1 MKTKIIAICFMLT
14 TLSNAQVQNAEKV
27 WIDTDIAIGKLGR
40 DVDDGIALIM
50 ALKSDE
56 LEIVGISLVRWPNYG
71 YKVTQKLLG
80 WYNNGPQIPVY
91 RGVTS
96 TDIRTYHQNEAVE
109 AMAEALRKHE
119 MTILALGPV
128 SNIALMLQRY
138 PELAP
143 RIKNIVW
150 CAGRQPNQKF
160 APGNGK
166 VNVCDCNFEEDP
178 EAAQILI
185 SSGVN
190 ISLASYEPA
199 SNIYLSKT
207 DIAPLRKSDNK
218 GDRWLYKQLSK
229 WLKIWRVSIGS
240 KEGFIPFDAIT
251 LGSFI
256 REDYMQKYENI
267 PVQIYKLKNDSW
279 LWSLKKVKPYLLV
292 SESFKGSHKVD
303 YFYHTDKEYKQFIL
317 DYLLTASPPS
327 KGEITMLDINR
338 R

>member
-1 MKTKIIAICFMLT
+1 MKNKIIAICFMFT
-14 TLSNAQVQNAEKV
+14 AVSNAQLKNAEKV
-27 WIDTDIAIGKLGR
+27 WIDTDIAIGKFGR

-50 ALKSDE
+50 ALKSDK

-71 YKVTQKLLG
+71 YKVTQKLLD
-80 WYNNGPQIPVY
+80 WYNNGPDIPVY
-91 RGVTS
+91 KGVTS
-96 TDIRTYHQNEAVE
+96 TDTPNYRQNKAVE
-109 AMAEALRKHE
+109 AIAEALRKHE
-119 MTILALGPV
+119 MTIIALGLV
-128 SNIALMLQRY
+128 SNIALMLQKY

-190 ISLASYEPA
+190 ISLAGYEPA

-207 DIAPLRKSDNK
+207 DIAPLKDSDHH

-229 WLKIWRVSIGS
+229 WLKIWRVGIGS

-256 REDYMQKYENI
+256 REDYMRKYENI
-267 PVQIYKLKNDSW
+267 PVQISELKNDSW
-279 LWSLKKVKPYLLV
+279 LWSFKKVKPYLMV
-292 SESFKGSHKVD
+292 SESFNGSRKVD
-303 YFYHTDKEYKQFIL
+303 YFYHADTGYKQFIL
-317 DYLLTASPPS
+317 DNLLTDSQPS
-327 KGEITMLDINR
+327 MQEITMLDINR

>member
-1 MKTKIIAICFMLT
+1 MKNNILIICFILT
-14 TLSNAQVQNAEKV
+14 TVGNAQVQYAEKV
-27 WIDTDIAIGKLGR
+27 WIDTDIAIGKFGR

-50 ALKSDE
+50 ALKSDK
-56 LEIVGISLVRWPNYG
+56 LEIVGISLVTWPNYG

-80 WYNNGPQIPVY
+80 WYNDGSEIPVY
-91 RGVTS
+91 KGVTS
-96 TDIRTYHQNEAVE
+96 ADIPNYRQNEAVD

-119 MTILALGPV
+119 MTIIALGPV

-143 RIKNIVW
+143 RIKNVVW
-150 CAGRQPNQKF
+150 CAGRQPAQKF

-185 SSGVN
+185 AADIN
-190 ISLASYEPA
+190 ITLAGYEPA

-207 DIAPLRKSDNK
+207 DIAPLKNSGNK

-229 WLKIWRVSIGS
+229 WLKIWRVGIGS
-240 KEGFIPFDAIT
+240 TEGFIPFDAIT

-256 REDYMQKYENI
+256 SKDYMQVYENI
-267 PVQIYKLKNDSW
+267 PVQISELKNDSW
-279 LWSLKKVKPYLLV
+279 LWSFKKVKPYLLV
-292 SESFKGSHKVD
+292 SESFKSSNDVD
-303 YFYHTDKEYKQFIL
+303 YYYHTDPDYKQFIL
-317 DYLLTASPPS
+317 DNLYAPS
-327 KGEITMLDINR
+327 QPSSEEMTMVDINK
-338 R
+338 